1 MVQANKVTC
10 WNRAGFVQK
19 FQAKW
24 SVDGK
29 EYATGWTDYYAN
41 PESRSF
47 DLDEYSIPDGAN
59 VSVEVAAYMGATKTS
74 DAFSYKR
81 GCGKTANYSVT
92 GATLTFDIKLASDE
106 AVSSIKCINHG
117 GFKMKFCVT
126 WGDKRA
132 VIPNISLTP
141 VREP

>member
-59 VSVEVAAYMGATKTS
+59 VSVEVAAYMCHENI
-74 DAFSYKR
+74 R
-81 GCGKTANYSVT
+81 CILIQT
-92 GATLTFDIKLASDE
+92 GMWQ
-106 AVSSIKCINHG
+106 NG
-117 GFKMKFCVT
+117 
-126 WGDKRA
+126 
-132 VIPNISLTP
+132 
-141 VREP
+141 